1 VTSGFAQRALALAG
15 AALLAGVVAVAVA
28 QQTRS
33 SARAAGPQPAIGAGA
48 GWTSAVAGVARE
60 FPVQGKRSHCG
71 WLLRPETLGIVHPVL
86 PCGVK
91 LFVEIGGRR
100 IYTEVV
106 DRAAVPSGEDFDL
119 TAALADRVGLAGTRA
134 VRWAFAR

>member
-1 VTSGFAQRALALAG
+1 
-15 AALLAGVVAVAVA
+15 
-28 QQTRS
+28 
-33 SARAAGPQPAIGAGA
+33 
-48 GWTSAVAGVARE
+48 
-60 FPVQGKRSHCG
+60 
-71 WLLRPETLGIVHPVL
+71 
-86 PCGVK
+86 VK